1 MKSKIS
7 KEEKEWLDNPT
18 ININMVD
25 GEIVVEGN
33 PFDKKEKN
41 VQSDTKRKIQREKD
55 RSKYSCKGDV
65 SSEVYWI
72 YTE

>member
-1 MKSKIS
+1 MKNKMS

-41 VQSDTKRKIQREKD
+41 VQSDTKEQIQRKED
-55 RSKYSCKGDV
+55 RSKRSSKSDV
-65 SSEVYWI
+65 
-72 YTE
+72 

>member
-1 MKSKIS
+1 MKNKMS

-41 VQSDTKRKIQREKD
+41 VQSNTKRKIQREED
-55 RSKYSCKGDV
+55 RSEHSDQSDV
-65 SSEVYWI
+65 
-72 YTE
+72 

>member
-1 MKSKIS
+1 MKK

-41 VQSDTKRKIQREKD
+41 VQSNTKRKIQREED
-55 RSKYSCKGDV
+55 RSKRSSKSDV
-65 SSEVYWI
+65 STKI
-72 YTE
+72 

>member
-1 MKSKIS
+1 MKNK
-7 KEEKEWLDNPT
+7 KEKEWLDNPT

-41 VQSDTKRKIQREKD
+41 VQSDTKEQIQGEED
-55 RSKYSCKGDV
+55 RSKYSNKSDV
-65 SSEVYWI
+65 
-72 YTE
+72 